1 MADPHDSP
9 KDDPPG
15 LLARLGVVPVTIA
28 LVCTAVE
35 LLLTLS
41 DLGVVGSPVWR
52 SWALQHGAFWAGL
65 LHGWRPNYDAQPVAM
80 FLTYGFLHAG
90 PSHLIGNML
99 ALLTFAPMLADH
111 VGQRGLALI
120 YAAATLGGAAV
131 FGLMSDSYSPMVGA
145 SGAIFGLAG
154 SLVVW
159 DRRARLAQG
168 QSDRSLW
175 IVLGLVALNGLMWW
189 WQSGLLAWETHLGG
203 FVAGAVIAA
212 FQIGPGPARA

>member
-1 MADPHDSP
+1 MADPYDSP

-28 LVCTAVE
+28 IVCTAVE
-35 LLLTLS
+35 ALLTLS

-65 LHGWRPNYDAQPVAM
+65 LHGWRPNYDAQPVLM

-90 PSHLIGNML
+90 PSHLIGNVL

-154 SLVVW
+154 ALVVW

-212 FQIGPGPARA
+212 FRIGPGPARA